1 MNQVSV
7 GDQQSI
13 STQLSDILITNLSVT
28 NNLTKFNRDNIAR
41 VMHDFAMTRKA
52 KNGIK
57 LTC

>member
-1 MNQVSV
+1 MNEVSV

-13 STQLSDILITNLSVT
+13 STQLSDILIPNPSVT

-41 VMHDFAMTRKA
+41 VMRDFAMARKA
-52 KNGIK
+52 QNGIK